1 MGSLKPCIMSDPEAK
16 WKLISVDR
24 AELTVFRSNSRGQ
37 VTVEP
42 PSHPPQDGSLDGVWL
57 VDSMSSDK

>member
-1 MGSLKPCIMSDPEAK
+1 MSDPEAK